1 MIFTP
6 YFVLFA
12 VCQLAMGKKKGLSP
26 LLVVALVAVAL
37 PYAVRSGE
45 TAGRDFDFSE
55 DYGDFSDEYENGT
68 SNNMTGGSVSPDS

>member
-1 MIFTP
+1 
-6 YFVLFA
+6 
-12 VCQLAMGKKKGLSP
+12 MGKKKGLSP

-55 DYGDFSDEYENGT
+55 DYGDFSDEYENRT
-68 SNNMTGGSVSPDS
+68 SYNMTDGLVSPDS